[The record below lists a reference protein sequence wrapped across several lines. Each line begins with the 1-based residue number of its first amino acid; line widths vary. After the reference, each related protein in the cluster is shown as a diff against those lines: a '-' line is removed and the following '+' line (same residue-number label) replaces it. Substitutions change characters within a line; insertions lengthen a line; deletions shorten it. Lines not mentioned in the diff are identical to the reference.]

1 MIIVM
6 GVLVF
11 IKERAFGHRG
21 GFGHAEVESRPA
33 SAFTGEHL
41 LGAFLVL
48 LEFKVL
54 INGKGMSHPLYIQIV
69 STNQRESPVLLLQFL
84 DEGAYHLQG
93 PLLAAVLIAIGDDG
107 HKDVVAILE
116 HFTPEQ
122 IEASIKRSTQLMKE
136 AAKSLDFLQA
146 AQYRDEII
154 RLQDLLE
161 QRKKEATTLSTK

>member
-1 MIIVM
+1 
-6 GVLVF
+6 
-11 IKERAFGHRG
+11 
-21 GFGHAEVESRPA
+21 
-33 SAFTGEHL
+33 
-41 LGAFLVL
+41 
-48 LEFKVL
+48 
-54 INGKGMSHPLYIQIV
+54 MSHPLYIQV
-69 STNQRESPVLLLQFL
+69 VRANQRESPVLLLQFL